1 VCCNYFVTIQY
12 TRCIAIQSMHNMKH
26 QYATKR
32 VRMHFVCK
40 QSRRGHPPWNSSI
53 YYSKVSKT
61 NSESRISYCVLPAQV
76 SVCGKTAFWEC
87 ASSIVKSQYWKIKLG
102 AKCVKSIQGQSQ
114 YEMFNINNR
123 GKDAF
128 WRVNLATRV
137 QQWTAFCPQYGFCKI
152 VNPIKNIELTW
163 FEYIKKRK

>member
-1 VCCNYFVTIQY
+1 
-12 TRCIAIQSMHNMKH
+12 
-26 QYATKR
+26 
-32 VRMHFVCK
+32 MHFVCK
-40 QSRRGHPPWNSSI
+40 QSRHGHPPCNSSI
-53 YYSKVSKT
+53 YYSKVSKK
-61 NSESRISYCVLPAQV
+61 NSESSISYCVLPTQV

-87 ASSIVKSQYWKIKLG
+87 AFSIVKSQYWKIKLG

-137 QQWTAFCPQYGFCKI
+137 QQCTAFCPQYGFCKI
-152 VNPIKNIELTW
+152 VNPIKNNWVNMIWIHKKTKVNFLKN
-163 FEYIKKRK
+163 IKRIIKV